1 MSQSS
6 VDRPNFVPPE
16 YELVRKLGSGQTS
29 HVYLTRHPRLGEVSL
44 KLPRP
49 ELHMRPVLRRMFEN
63 EVQITLSINNTTERL
78 RDEHVVRGFEGYPTS
93 AKAFLTLEYCSGGT
107 LDELLTSQKL
117 DIDHASNL
125 ILDVAKGLEYTHNRQ
140 VLHRDVKPANIF
152 LTSENRAKLGDYGT
166 GMFMTERTSE
176 RVGTAY
182 YMAPE
187 IFEGKPPSVQSDVYS
202 LGILAYE
209 VLTGLRPFTGDSYDE
224 LMLQHLTSVPKNI
237 RSRRSEVSSNLS
249 NVVARAMSRD
259 QLKRYRNV
267 REFIQAYGEVTGI
280 IPLSEAKHQTKAG
293 RSTRATGISEPSRRG
308 KFSDK
313 VAPSRTR
320 ARAEKKAK
328 AEKDKSDKGG
338 LFGWFKK

>member
-6 VDRPNFVPPE
+6 QPAEPNFVPAD
-16 YELVRKLGSGQTS
+16 YSLIRKLGSGQTS
-29 HVYLTRHPRLGEVSL
+29 HVYLTRHPRLGEVAL
-44 KLPRP
+44 KLPRA
-49 ELHMRPVLRRMFEN
+49 ELHMRPILRRMFEN

-78 RDEHVVRGFEGYPTS
+78 RDEHVVRALEGYPTGER
-93 AKAFLTLEYCSGGT
+93 AFLSLEHCPGGT
-107 LDELLTSQKL
+107 LDELLTSQTLEL
-117 DIDHASNL
+117 DYASHL

-152 LTSENRAKLGDYGT
+152 LADERAKLGDYGT

-176 RVGTAY
+176 RVGTAF

-209 VLTGLRPFTGDSYDE
+209 VLTGSRPFTGDSYDE

-237 RSRRSEVSSNLS
+237 RSRRPEVSSNLS

-259 QLKRYRNV
+259 QLRRYRSV

-280 IPLSEAKHQTKAG
+280 IPRSEAKHKVKAG
-293 RSTRATGISEPSRRG
+293 RATRKTGVKEPSRPSKTSG
-308 KFSDK
+308 KSAPRKTKSD
-313 VAPSRTR
+313 
-320 ARAEKKAK
+320 AK
-328 AEKDKSDKGG
+328 EDKGG
-338 LFGWFKK
+338 LFGWFKKK